1 VLAPADERLV
11 QDKGD
16 PVRKTAVAF
25 GMALV
30 SVCGPVVG
38 AAERPG
44 SASRR
49 AEARIVPAAPQL
61 IGTVTYDTGVNAGFH
76 PDSASPGQ
84 NRVVGNRFNSALG
97 EPLLMTGMVSFL
109 TVFPANTG
117 PQSVSLVTP
126 PTTMG
131 TAMVLDFVTA
141 PLIAGQFNSVPF
153 PAVAVG
159 PDFLGMFLGTFG
171 TAHAAGLLG
180 MSDMAT
186 MGQGYHAVQAF
197 YLAQM
202 VTSIEVVPNRNAM
215 LRATGDILVPV
226 ELMEFEVR

>member
-1 VLAPADERLV
+1 V
-11 QDKGD
+11 K
-16 PVRKTAVAF
+16 KTAVVAV
-25 GMALV
+25 GMAVV
-30 SVCGPVVG
+30 SVCGPIAG
-38 AAERPG
+38 ADERPG
-44 SASRR
+44 SATRR
-49 AEARIVPAAPQL
+49 VQARIVPAAPQVV
-61 IGTVTYDTGVNAGFH
+61 GTVTYDTAVNAGFH
-76 PDSASPGQ
+76 PDSANPAQ
-84 NRVVGNRFNSALG
+84 NRIVGNRFNSALG
-97 EPLLMTGMVSFL
+97 GPLLMTGMVSFL

-117 PQSVSLVTP
+117 PQSVSLIAP

-141 PLIAGQFNSVPF
+141 NLIAGQFNSVPF

-202 VTSIEVVPNRNAM
+202 VASIEVVPNRNAM